1 MPWGL
6 EATEIGLELLP
17 GPRLIPAYREIIITV
32 PRQSAKTTLALV
44 VEVQRAV
51 GWPEPQRIAYSA
63 QNGVEARR
71 KLLDDQEPILRGSP
85 LWPTVKNVY
94 RAAGHESIIFKN
106 GSRIDVLA
114 SLEGSGH
121 GRIIDLGIIDE
132 AFDDEDSRREQA
144 IIPAMSTRPSAQLL
158 VISTA
163 GTEKSAYLKRKVD
176 AGRDAAA
183 NGVTEGIA
191 YFEWSAEADAD
202 PYDPATW
209 YGCMPA
215 LGRTISE
222 PVIRHA
228 SGMPE
233 GEFRRAYLNQWTV
246 SDERVIPA
254 AQWTAVRAP
263 DTKPYGTLAM
273 GIDVNPERTH
283 ASIVVADR
291 EGKIELVEHTG
302 QGDPPREGI
311 AWVVTRAIELAQR
324 WNMSVALD
332 TRGPAGLF
340 AADLVAAYIVVVPYS
355 GQEMTYACAAV
366 FDAIMDSRVAI
377 RPDPALDAAAAAV
390 TRRQVADAWVW
401 GRRGSGV
408 DVSPIVAMTMAY
420 DLARKS
426 SADEDAWVMVG

>member
-1 MPWGL
+1 
-6 EATEIGLELLP
+6 
-17 GPRLIPAYREIIITV
+17 
-32 PRQSAKTTLALV
+32 
-44 VEVQRAV
+44 
-51 GWPEPQRIAYSA
+51 
-63 QNGVEARR
+63 
-71 KLLDDQEPILRGSP
+71 
-85 LWPTVKNVY
+85 
-94 RAAGHESIIFKN
+94 
-106 GSRIDVLA
+106 
-114 SLEGSGH
+114 
-121 GRIIDLGIIDE
+121 
-132 AFDDEDSRREQA
+132 
-144 IIPAMSTRPSAQLL
+144 
-158 VISTA
+158 
-163 GTEKSAYLKRKVD
+163 
-176 AGRDAAA
+176 
-183 NGVTEGIA
+183 
-191 YFEWSAEADAD
+191 
-202 PYDPATW
+202 
-209 YGCMPA
+209 
-215 LGRTISE
+215 
-222 PVIRHA
+222 
-228 SGMPE
+228 
-233 GEFRRAYLNQWTV
+233 
-246 SDERVIPA
+246 
-254 AQWTAVRAP
+254 
-263 DTKPYGTLAM
+263 M

-377 RPDPALDAAAAAV
+377 RPNPALDAAAAAV